1 MMYPNGKFDLFD
13 DRLTPNSR
21 ASYPLRY
28 LTNIKESSVSGHP
41 KTILFLT
48 ADANGVLP
56 PISKLTPEQAMLWF
70 LTI

>member
-1 MMYPNGKFDLFD
+1 MMYPNGKFDFFD

-21 ASYPLRY
+21 TSYPLTK
-28 LTNIKESSVSGHP
+28 LTNIKESSASDHP

-56 PISKLTPEQAMLWF
+56 PVAKLDPKSRPCSGF
-70 LTI
+70 